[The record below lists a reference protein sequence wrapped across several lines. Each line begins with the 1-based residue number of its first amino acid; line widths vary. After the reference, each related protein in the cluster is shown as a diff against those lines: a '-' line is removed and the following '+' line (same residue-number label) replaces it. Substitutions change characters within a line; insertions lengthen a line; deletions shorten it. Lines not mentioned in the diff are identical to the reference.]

1 MVFNNHLLPIPTIF
15 AITKTQF
22 VPIKAYL
29 RVRHVYRQHLLLLPL
44 PTRRM
49 FQLIFLQHFTNH
61 SLTKPKPIQNP
72 HPRHQL
78 PPTGTTFSTT
88 IYHHN
93 PLPLL
98 LPTATADYYCQLL
111 LPTATAN
118 YLPAT
123 SLRLIPYYLC
133 LLLPLPTAYC
143 HCLLPHSSPLT
154 PHAFYC
160 PLPTGDCPLPT
171 SSRLTPYA
179 FSPTLTPFL
188 VIRTQSPV
196 SYKSI
201 HLLIFKNLKLCQKL
215 VTTL

>member
-93 PLPLL
+93 PLPL
-98 LPTATADYYCQLL
+98 P

-133 LLLPLPTAYC
+133 LLLPLPTAYFLTP
-143 HCLLPHSSPLT
+143 HPSLLTPHSSRLM
-154 PHAFYC
+154 PHA
-160 PLPTGDCPLPT
+160 L
-171 SSRLTPYA
+171 RL
-179 FSPTLTPFL
+179 FSQLSPPF
-188 VIRTQSPV
+188 
-196 SYKSI
+196 
-201 HLLIFKNLKLCQKL
+201 
-215 VTTL
+215 